1 MKQYVMTYSEVGYK
15 GALIQHREV
24 FLTRLGAHINL
35 FFSKLNKNRIWHNL
49 KEEDR

>member
-1 MKQYVMTYSEVGYK
+1 MKQYVMTYSEIGYN

-24 FLTRLGAHINL
+24 FFTRLGAHINL
-35 FFSKLNKNRIWHNL
+35 FISKLNKNRVRHNL